1 MKVLNSHL
9 DLLSRKRGLPLAF
22 GLFSCLFSTFR
33 YTYAMLTLTAEK
45 RDIFGKKAALAR
57 KTGKMPVVVY
67 GAKQAPVS
75 YFVQTK
81 DFKKTLADAGES
93 TLVAIKAD
101 GSSHETLIHDV
112 AYHPVTGEPVHADF
126 YVVDQ
131 TKTIQVAVHL
141 EYVGEAPAEKG
152 GFILVKVLH
161 ELEVE
166 ALPKDLPH
174 GIEVDISTLVDLSSH
189 ILVKDLK
196 LPAGVTAV
204 LDAEAVVANVAE
216 AKEEPVEEVAPAD
229 LSTIEV
235 EEKGKKEEEAEAP
248 AAE

>member
-1 MKVLNSHL
+1 
-9 DLLSRKRGLPLAF
+9 
-22 GLFSCLFSTFR
+22 
-33 YTYAMLTLTAEK
+33 MLTLTAEK

-75 YFVQTK
+75 YFVETK
-81 DFKKTLADAGES
+81 AFKKTLAEAGES
-93 TLVAIKAD
+93 TLVAIKSD
-101 GSSHETLIHDV
+101 SSNHETLIHDV
-112 AYHPVTGEPVHADF
+112 AYHPVSGEPVHADF

-131 TKTIQVAVHL
+131 SKTIQVAVHL
-141 EYVGEAPAEKG
+141 EYTGEAPAEKA
-152 GFILVKVLH
+152 GFIVVKVLH

-174 GIEVDISTLVDLSSH
+174 EIVIDVTTLVDLDSQ

-204 LDAEAVVANVAE
+204 NEPEAVVAAVNQAV
-216 AKEEPVEEVAPAD
+216 EEPEEPAATAD
-229 LSTIEV
+229 LSAIEV
-235 EEKGKKEEEAEAP
+235 VEKGKKEEEGE